1 MIAQKNVTY
10 LFVDTAA
17 LVTTAAPTTARYMGI
32 RRIGEQLC
40 DASAL
45 VAGDQFE
52 VLYMNAAG
60 KVVKSPMF
68 TWNNLISKSKRAVA
82 ALTSQVSS
90 IGYNGTNGDIV
101 PTNLGNYLVT
111 IGFRDLT
118 KMIGNKRLYKYGS
131 YVAGATAKNYD
142 IAIGLADSLYYNMR
156 KDAFQ
161 RVVVKAVCSF
171 NQVNGDCFDDDVYV
185 VKGSKYLT
193 FKTDADYSTNETPVI
208 GDYIRLG
215 AAGTAPTVASPVY
228 RVVKTTLAHD
238 STDLIE
244 LDRPVTNASG
254 TYVEGTFDAC
264 VIRKADG
271 EAAATKWGLVLT
283 GNDSEAPFELGKYG
297 INLIYFTVGVSPD
310 FSTTEVRLDT
320 TPKVGEGT
328 YKHVAQLDWEL
339 QNNRREAYRI
349 AEWPVTFTSNAA
361 TTDTYT
367 YVYDLRFKDNSTET
381 IGGTADSFVQLMIVS
396 VNAADANLATVFTL

>member
-17 LVTTAAPTTARYMGI
+17 LATTAAPATARYMGV

-52 VLYMNAAG
+52 VLYMNAAS

-90 IGYNGTNGDIV
+90 IGYNGTDGDIV
-101 PTNLGNYLVT
+101 ATNLGNYLVT
-111 IGFRDLT
+111 IGFKDLT
-118 KMIGNKRLYKYGS
+118 KMVGNKRLFKYGS
-131 YVAGATAKNYD
+131 YVAGATATKYD
-142 IAIGLADSLYYNMR
+142 IATGLADSLAANMK
-156 KDAFQ
+156 KDAYQ
-161 RVVVKAVCSF
+161 RVVVKLLCSF
-171 NQVNGDCFDDDVYV
+171 AQVNGDCIDDDVYV

-193 FKTDADYSTNETPVI
+193 FLTDADYSTNETPVI

-215 AAGTAPTVASPVY
+215 AAGSAPTVASPVY
-228 RVVKTTLAHD
+228 RVVKTTLAHNA
-238 STDLIE
+238 TDLIE

-254 TYVEGTFDAC
+254 TYVEGSFDAC
-264 VIRKADG
+264 VIRKADA
-271 EAAATKWGLVLT
+271 EAATTKWGIVLT
-283 GNDSEAPFELGKYG
+283 GNDTDTPFELGKYG
-297 INLIYFTVGVSPD
+297 INLIYFSVGVSTD
-310 FSTTEVRLDT
+310 FGTTEVRLDT
-320 TPKVGEGT
+320 VPKVGEGT
-328 YKHVAQLDWEL
+328 YKQVAQLDWEL

-349 AEWPVTFTSNAA
+349 AEYPVTFTSNAS
-361 TTDTYT
+361 TGDTYT
-367 YVYDLRFKDNSTET
+367 YVHDLRFKDNSTET
-381 IGGTADSFVQLMIVS
+381 IGGTADSYTQLMIVTIA
-396 VNAADANLATVFTL
+396 AADANVATVFGF

>member
-1 MIAQKNVTY
+1 MIAQKDVTY
-10 LFVDTAA
+10 LFVDIAA
-17 LVTTAAPTTARYMGI
+17 LATTAAPATARYMGV

-68 TWNNLISKSKRAVA
+68 TWSNLISKSKRAVA
-82 ALTSQVSS
+82 ALTPQVSS
-90 IGYNGTNGDIV
+90 IGYNGTDGDIV

-111 IGFRDLT
+111 LGFRDLT
-118 KMIGNKRLYKYGS
+118 KMVGNKRLYKYGS
-131 YVAGATAKNYD
+131 YVAGATATNYN
-142 IAIGLADSLYYNMR
+142 IAIGLADNLAANLA
-156 KDAFQ
+156 KDAFP
-161 RVVVKAVCSF
+161 RVVVKAVCSYA
-171 NQVNGDCFDDDVYV
+171 QVNGDCFDDDVYV

-193 FKTDADYSTNETPVI
+193 FKTDSDYSTNEVPVI
-208 GDYIRLG
+208 GDCIRLG
-215 AAGTAPTVASPVY
+215 AAGVAPTVASPVY

-254 TYVEGTFDAC
+254 TYVEGTFDAT
-264 VIRKADG
+264 VIRKANA
-271 EAAATKWGLVLT
+271 EAATTKWGLVFT
-283 GNDSEAPFELGKYG
+283 GNDTDAPFELGKYG
-297 INLIYFTVGVSPD
+297 INLIFFTVGVSPD

-320 TPKVGEGT
+320 QAKVGEGT
-328 YKHVAQLDWEL
+328 YKQVAQLDWEL

-349 AEWPVTFTSNAA
+349 AEWPVSFTSNASSA
-361 TTDTYT
+361 DTYT
-367 YVYDLRFKDNSTET
+367 YIHSLRFKDNSTET
-381 IGGTADSFVQLMIVS
+381 IGGTADSYTTLMIVTIA
-396 VNAADANLATVFTL
+396 AADANVATVFGF